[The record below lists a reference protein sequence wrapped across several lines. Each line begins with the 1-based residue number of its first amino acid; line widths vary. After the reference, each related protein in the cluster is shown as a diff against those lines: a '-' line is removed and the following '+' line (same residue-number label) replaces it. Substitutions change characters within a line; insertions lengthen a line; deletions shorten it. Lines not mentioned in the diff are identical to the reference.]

1 MNTSDKEQS
10 PRQEKF
16 QTKKSLGQH
25 FLRNKDFLYKV
36 SDAISDNIE
45 FVIEIGPGEGTLTE
59 LLLERAAGKKPTLKR
74 VICIEKDHRLI
85 PILEEKFKKE
95 IKTKKLTL
103 LHADFLKISDKELI
117 RLAGNS
123 SETSKKGFD
132 YAIVGNIPYYITGAI
147 FEKSL
152 ESKNPPKEL
161 VFLIQKE
168 VADRI
173 CARGEYTPRR
183 LSGAIGEE
191 KVIFATKESILSL
204 SIKAFGNPLY
214 IATVDKGQFAPP
226 PKVDSAI
233 IKIEDI
239 SHNLFKKNKISIDN
253 FFTVV
258 KKGFAHKRKV
268 LRSNLR
274 LRQNE
279 SDVRIQQLGNMRA
292 EDLTLD
298 DWVFLTQKITTRTD
312 K

>member
-1 MNTSDKEQS
+1 MNNSDKEQGS
-10 PRQEKF
+10 QQEKF

-36 SDAISDNIE
+36 TDAIGNEIE
-45 FVIEIGPGEGTLTE
+45 TAIEIGPGEGTLTE
-59 LLLERAAGKKPTLKR
+59 LLLEKASGKKASLKR

-95 IKTKKLTL
+95 IKNKKLTL
-103 LHADFLKISDKELI
+103 IHGDFLDINNSDIKKMAPSDK
-117 RLAGNS
+117 
-123 SETSKKGFD
+123 KGLK

-173 CARGEYTPRR
+173 CARGEYAPRR
-183 LSGAIGEE
+183 LSGAAGDE
-191 KVIFATKESILSL
+191 KAVFANKESILSI
-204 SIKAFGNPLY
+204 SIKVFGNPLY

-233 IKIEDI
+233 IKIEGI
-239 SHNLFKKNKISIDN
+239 SHNLFKKNKVSIEE
-253 FFTVV
+253 FFGVV

-268 LRSNLR
+268 LRSNLKIAPT
-274 LRQNE
+274 E
-279 SDVRIQQLGNMRA
+279 TDSHIKDLGNMRA
-292 EDLTLD
+292 EDLMVE
-298 DWVFLTQKITTRTD
+298 DWIYLSKNLGKKPDIL
-312 K
+312 KNK